1 MRVILSEKAGFIPAR
16 DAAPA
21 AMTAK
26 RKRRRKI
33 PRRRHSLTEEGPY

>member
-21 AMTAK
+21 AMTANENGAG
-26 RKRRRKI
+26 RSRAVGIR
-33 PRRRHSLTEEGPY
+33 